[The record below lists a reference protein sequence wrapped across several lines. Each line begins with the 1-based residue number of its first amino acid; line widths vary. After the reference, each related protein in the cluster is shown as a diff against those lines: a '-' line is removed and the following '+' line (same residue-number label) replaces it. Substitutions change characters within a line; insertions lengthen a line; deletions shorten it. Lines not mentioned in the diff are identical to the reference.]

1 MEMDG
6 MTCPEECLVEQ
17 IKSALRV
24 YEGKTA
30 YPSKYY
36 ENNALNPPAASTIK
50 ADYHLRQIPR
60 RLVEAYE
67 DPVAHLRTY
76 RESPSVDFVNRL
88 RIARPDIFSRVE
100 QFAQGRYS
108 EQLILVP
115 GMGVSFKPLKNEY
128 SSKVSNVTAYAQFQS
143 TFAQFTESTG
153 MPTTAGNITP
163 LELAKVY
170 PFQGGSMPSRTIK
183 LSFPWTK
190 VKILH
195 HHLVHI
201 GKLIREALDL
211 GNYNYELHFSPGLDD
226 STALTPLAASKA
238 IDEALHLLDSA
249 RVKTILHARLGPS
262 EFLRHLADMDVG
274 IDSTPFGAC
283 NSVQNMVHVGVVPL
297 VYHGHIWRN
306 QVGASM
312 LRRAGLEELVSS
324 SETEFVRKGARIIS
338 DPLYLAYLKW
348 RVTSLDPTALWY
360 NDDDIS
366 AWDHIWPTLVD
377 ESRERRKI
385 HGNFALKSVE
395 KTLDGLCSGCFNNSI
410 AAAEANSA
418 VYRNPRFLKHPIL
431 EK

>member
-50 ADYHLRQIPR
+50 ADHHFRQIPR

-153 MPTTAGNITP
+153 MSTTAGNITP

-238 IDEALHLLDSA
+238 IDEALHLLVLFANRFVLFYES
-249 RVKTILHARLGPS
+249 RVTNWCDFAGFGPS
-262 EFLRHLADMDVG
+262 
-274 IDSTPFGAC
+274 
-283 NSVQNMVHVGVVPL
+283 
-297 VYHGHIWRN
+297 
-306 QVGASM
+306 
-312 LRRAGLEELVSS
+312 
-324 SETEFVRKGARIIS
+324 
-338 DPLYLAYLKW
+338 
-348 RVTSLDPTALWY
+348 
-360 NDDDIS
+360 
-366 AWDHIWPTLVD
+366 
-377 ESRERRKI
+377 
-385 HGNFALKSVE
+385 
-395 KTLDGLCSGCFNNSI
+395 
-410 AAAEANSA
+410 
-418 VYRNPRFLKHPIL
+418 
-431 EK
+431 